1 MFENLTEK
9 LQRTFKNLRGQGK
22 LTDEHLDT
30 ALAEIREAL
39 LEGDVNVGVADEL
52 LANIRAKAIGSEVML
67 QLSPDQQVVKVVRD
81 ELAAMLGKHAKPI
94 FASRPPSVWMIVGL
108 QGSGKTTTTGK
119 LAKWLSQH
127 GHRPLVVST
136 DVYRPAAREQLAQ
149 VAKAVGT
156 AIWPGTGTD
165 KPLEIVKG
173 AIKEE
178 KLSASDVVLVD
189 TAGRLHFDDDL
200 MNELSMLKKELQP
213 SEMLFIADSMIGQD
227 AGRSAGEFH
236 KRLGLTGVIL
246 TKLDGD
252 ARGGAALSIGKVTG
266 APVKFVGLGEK
277 YEALEAFY
285 PERIVSRVLGMGDLM
300 SLIERVEQ
308 TVDKKV
314 AADLERKLRKEDFTL
329 EDFRDQLKQIRKMG
343 PLEKIV
349 DMLPKMGPLQN
360 LPKDAKVD
368 EGQLTRVEAIINSM
382 TNQERRD
389 HNVIDGKR
397 RKRIAKGSG
406 TTVQDVNTVLKQ
418 YLQMR
423 TMMKQYGAMA
433 ARAKM
438 KGVHPDGQYK
448 PVEKIGQWIE
458 HLQFPHRQKCGGAKK
473 HAQQSIRKERSHAH
487 EKLSLEIFCLLVDDV
502 ARRISKPEKANVEYL
517 QLEQPAEKQVPRLV
531 NNHAR
536 KRQRRNHRP
545 RNEKH
550 PRLLLLPRRLSAADS
565 AVVFGLTNNLPA
577 FEPVAVALRK
587 LVENLQ

>member
-30 ALAEIREAL
+30 ALGEIREAL

-81 ELAAMLGKHAKPI
+81 ELAAMLGKHAKPL

-156 AIWPGTGTD
+156 AVWPGTGTD

-173 AIKEE
+173 AIKEA

-189 TAGRLHFDDDL
+189 TAGRLHIDEDL
-200 MNELSMLKKELQP
+200 MEELSALKRELQP
-213 SEMLFIADSMIGQD
+213 SEILFVADAMIGQD
-227 AGRSAGEFH
+227 AVRSAGEFH
-236 KRLGLTGVIL
+236 KRLGITGVVL

-266 APVKFVGLGEK
+266 APVKFVGTGEK
-277 YEALEAFY
+277 YDALDAFF
-285 PERIVSRVLGMGDLM
+285 PDRIVSRVLGMGDVL
-300 SLIERVEQ
+300 SLIERAEQ
-308 TVDKKV
+308 SVDMKQ
-314 AADLERKLRKEDFTL
+314 AAELERKLRRSEFTL
-329 EDFRDQLKQIRKMG
+329 EDFRDQLRQIRKMG
-343 PLEKIV
+343 PIEQVLG
-349 DMLPKMGPLQN
+349 MLPKIGPLAN
-360 LPKDAKVD
+360 VPKDVQVD
-368 EGQLTRVEAIINSM
+368 ESRLKRIEAIVNSM
-382 TNQERRD
+382 TTSERND

-397 RKRIAKGSG
+397 RKRIARGSG
-406 TTVQDVNTVLKQ
+406 TSVQEVNQVLKQ

-423 TMMKQYGAMA
+423 QMMKQYGALA
-433 ARAKM
+433 A
-438 KGVHPDGQYK
+438 KGRLKGLGK
-448 PVEKIGQWIE
+448 
-458 HLQFPHRQKCGGAKK
+458 LTGA
-473 HAQQSIRKERSHAH
+473 S
-487 EKLSLEIFCLLVDDV
+487 
-502 ARRISKPEKANVEYL
+502 
-517 QLEQPAEKQVPRLV
+517 
-531 NNHAR
+531 
-536 KRQRRNHRP
+536 
-545 RNEKH
+545 
-550 PRLLLLPRRLSAADS
+550 
-565 AVVFGLTNNLPA
+565 
-577 FEPVAVALRK
+577 
-587 LVENLQ
+587 